1 MPSSTILELTQKLV
15 DAREKYTKLKAQT
28 TEVEKE
34 RKQLEQEL
42 FAQMENEGYQNF
54 KHDELGTFSRKEYI
68 WCKISN
74 NEKAFNYFRELG
86 LFDDI
91 MQLKPKSDRL
101 NALIKENYLE
111 KGDPVPEDE
120 IGISVTL
127 KPRIG
132 RRK

>member
-1 MPSSTILELTQKLV
+1 MPSSRILELAQALV
-15 DAREKYTKLKAQT
+15 DAREKYDKLKAQT
-28 TEVEKE
+28 TEAEKE

-42 FAQMENEGYQNF
+42 FGQMESEGYQNF

-68 WCKISN
+68 WCRIADS
-74 NEKAFNYFRELG
+74 EKAFNYFRELG

-91 MQLKPKSDRL
+91 MQLKPKNDRL

-111 KGDPVPEDE
+111 KGDPVPEDD

>member
-1 MPSSTILELTQKLV
+1 MPSPTILELTQKLV
-15 DAREKYTKLKAQT
+15 DAREKYTKLKAET
-28 TEVEKE
+28 TIAEKE

-68 WCKISN
+68 WCKISDS
-74 NEKAFNYFRELG
+74 EKAFDYFKELG

-91 MQLKPKSDRL
+91 MQLKPKNDRL
-101 NALIKENYLE
+101 NTLIKENYLE
-111 KGDPVPEDE
+111 KGNPVPEDE

>member
-1 MPSSTILELTQKLV
+1 MPSPTILNLTQRLV
-15 DAREKYTKLKAQT
+15 DARERYTKLKAET
-28 TEVEKE
+28 TIAEKE

-54 KHDELGTFSRKEYI
+54 KHDVLGTFSRKEYL
-68 WCKISN
+68 WCVIAD

-86 LFDDI
+86 LYDDI
-91 MQLKPKSDRL
+91 MQLKPVNKRL

-111 KGDPVPEDE
+111 KGNPVPEDQ